1 MASVQ
6 KRNYGR
12 VGFRRL
18 DQHDDVTLYP
28 GEWFGDGKTKSSD
41 ALLHHR
47 PKLFRVLANC
57 SLIKDSQ
64 KMIFCKKQAFHFYIS
79 V

>member
-1 MASVQ
+1 MASLQ

-28 GEWFGDGKTKSSD
+28 GEWFGDGKPKSSD

-47 PKLFRVLANC
+47 PKLFRV
-57 SLIKDSQ
+57 
-64 KMIFCKKQAFHFYIS
+64 
-79 V
+79 